1 MSTPARRHDAGD
13 VPTGCPPATPRTSPG
28 ISGSPPLSGADVRRR
43 HCPSEPDLLDV
54 CVLEHIDV
62 LATVLACPFGPSA
75 AVWPSS
81 QVVPCFS
88 NAHITR
94 TR

>member
-13 VPTGCPPATPRTSPG
+13 IPAGCPPATPPTSTG
-28 ISGSPPLSGADVRRR
+28 ISGSPPLSEPDARRR
-43 HCPSEPDLLDV
+43 RCPSEPDLLAA
-54 CVLEHIDV
+54 CLLEHIDG
-62 LATVLACPFGPSA
+62 LATSVACPFGLWS

-81 QVVPCFS
+81 QVVPRFS